1 MKNWWVAAFGILGGL
16 LGAGIILL
24 TVSKPR
30 GEAITLRPPPTPA
43 SILIHVAGAVAHPGV
58 YSLPVNSRVQDAV
71 DVAGGLLPEANPEA
85 LNLAAFLQDGQQ
97 VLIPE
102 IGKSPPA
109 ATPTSTVA
117 ARPKTITPYPTLA
130 KIDINTATPEELER
144 LPGIGP
150 VLSRRIVAYRNAYG
164 LFKSIDDILKIYGI
178 KSETF
183 ELIKD
188 LITVGTP

>member
-16 LGAGIILL
+16 LGAGIILM
-24 TVSKPR
+24 TVSQPR

-43 SILIHVAGAVAHPGV
+43 PILIHIAGAIAHPGV

-71 DVAGGLLPEANPEA
+71 KAAGGLLPEANMEA
-85 LNLAAFLQDGQQ
+85 TNLAAFLQDGQQ

-102 IGKSPPA
+102 IGKSPPTA
-109 ATPTSTVA
+109 MPASTVTA
-117 ARPKTITPYPTLA
+117 KPKAITPYPTLA

-178 KSETF
+178 KPETF

-188 LITVGTP
+188 LIIVGTP